1 MPGRDPD
8 KPAGG
13 PSLPAEARW
22 NRVSAKA
29 EPAPPKHAGIGSV
42 RRRVNLEP
50 LWRV

>member
-29 EPAPPKHAGIGSV
+29 GQPGTALA
-42 RRRVNLEP
+42 RL
-50 LWRV
+50 